1 MAASLVSPPPG
12 RAPGWSHIRSR
23 SAGEC
28 SWRSVVVGEGGEDED
43 GEDGEGG
50 EGEGST

>member
-1 MAASLVSPPPG
+1 MAAASHVSPPPG
-12 RAPGWSHIRSR
+12 RDPGWSHIRSR

-28 SWRSVVVGEGGEDED
+28 SWRRGVVGEGGEG
-43 GEDGEGG
+43 GEDGADD